1 MDQLKNRDSVDRLA
15 QPPPVPNWSPEP
27 QRPRKGLMRTAAI
40 VLLTLML
47 AVVFG
52 TGLFAG
58 WQFGTSNRTNT
69 SVLQPGTNTTADPA
83 PSNTGDIGA
92 TREAVAAKV
101 RPAVVQINAVT
112 AQGRGVGSG
121 VIIDQRGYIVTNN
134 HVVQQA
140 NQLQVMLSNGSRLP
154 AQLVGASAPDDLAV
168 LKVTTNEKLT
178 VAALGDSTKL
188 RVGQE
193 VLAIGNPLGITQT
206 VTSGIVSAL
215 GREVGTIPDAIQ
227 TDAAINPGN
236 SGGALVD
243 LQGRIIGIPTATAI
257 DPQFKTPANGVG
269 FAVPSNRVDFIT
281 SQIIETGKVTS
292 SGRAIIGVGVV
303 SVDPILAAQ
312 ENLAS
317 DHGAL
322 IAEVTKG
329 GPADRAG
336 LRPADII
343 VQLDNKE
350 VRDITS
356 LSDIL
361 LNEKPGDT
369 VPVQVKRG
377 NQLVSINVQ
386 LGELQVG

>member
-1 MDQLKNRDSVDRLA
+1 
-15 QPPPVPNWSPEP
+15 
-27 QRPRKGLMRTAAI
+27 MRTGAI
-40 VLLTLML
+40 VLLTVVL

-58 WQFGTSNRTNT
+58 WQFGTGSQAST
-69 SVLQPGTNTTADPA
+69 SVLQPGTNTTAA
-83 PSNTGDIGA
+83 PSNAGDIAA

-112 AQGRGVGSG
+112 AQGQGVGSG

-134 HVVQQA
+134 HVVEQA
-140 NQLQVMLSNGSRLP
+140 TQLQVMLSNGSRLP
-154 AQLVGASAPDDLAV
+154 AQLVGTSAPDDLAV
-168 LKVTTNEKLT
+168 IKVTTNEKLT

-193 VLAIGNPLGITQT
+193 VMAIGNPLGITQT

-215 GREVGTIPDAIQ
+215 GREVGSIPDAIQ

-243 LQGRIIGIPTATAI
+243 LQGQIIGIPTATAI

-269 FAVPSNRVDFIT
+269 FAVPANRVDFIT
-281 SQIIETGKVTS
+281 SQIIETGKVTN
-292 SGRAIIGVGVV
+292 SGRAIIGVQVT
-303 SVDPILAAQ
+303 SVAPTLPAQ

-317 DHGAL
+317 DHGVL

-350 VRDITS
+350 VRDTTS

-361 LNEKPGDT
+361 LNKKPGDT
-369 VPVQVKRG
+369 VPVQVQRG
-377 NQLVSINVQ
+377 NQQVTVNVQ
-386 LGELQVG
+386 LAELKVG